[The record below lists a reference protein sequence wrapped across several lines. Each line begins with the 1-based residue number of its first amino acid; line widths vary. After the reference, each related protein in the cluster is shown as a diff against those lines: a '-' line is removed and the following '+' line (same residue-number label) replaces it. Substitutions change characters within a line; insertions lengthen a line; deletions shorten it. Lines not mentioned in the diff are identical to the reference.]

1 MKALAWSTRCVIVL
15 GLAAW
20 LCPMS
25 PAQTPVQGIPQ
36 NSPQPAPARPGQ
48 SADLS
53 TVPLNV
59 IALNARTSAVL
70 PNLTQADF
78 RLYDNGREVPIVT
91 FGSGAHY
98 SVPPIALWLVLE
110 CNNFGQVD
118 FASAFMRGKTQ
129 YLLPALTHLDKTDAV
144 GVAHWCGDGT
154 QAIDLAP
161 AGDPNAAIGALN
173 NLLKQKAVEGANR
186 QGEDAMQRMVA
197 MILAQA
203 AGATPQRLPVL
214 VFLYGDAGFA
224 YEYEAD
230 AVLRDLLSTSSMV
243 YGLNNAGYHFD
254 PSAMFGGGQIYY
266 EIHYLSQATGGN
278 VLGTPDPD
286 QLSKALDY
294 ILLQMHFRYTL
305 GFSPIARDGKKHDLK
320 VVLTPAGQQKYADA
334 VLRYRPQYIAVA
346 PTAAR
351 LP

>member
-1 MKALAWSTRCVIVL
+1 V
-15 GLAAW
+15 
-20 LCPMS
+20 
-25 PAQTPVQGIPQ
+25 PQ
-36 NSPQPAPARPGQ
+36 SSPQPASPRPNPA
-48 SADLS
+48 ADPS
-53 TVPLNV
+53 IIPLNV
-59 IALNARTSAVL
+59 IALNARTASVL

-78 RLYDNGREVPIVT
+78 RLFDNGREVPVVT

-129 YLLPALTHLDKTDAV
+129 YLLPALAHLDKTDAV

-161 AGDPNAAIGALN
+161 SNDPNAAIGALN

-186 QGEDAMQRMVA
+186 QAEDAMQRMVA
-197 MILAQA
+197 LVLAQ
-203 AGATPQRLPVL
+203 TESTSPPHLPVL

-266 EIHYLSQATGGN
+266 EIHYLSQQTGGN
-278 VLGTPDPD
+278 VVGTPDPK
-286 QLSKALDY
+286 QLSAALDY

-305 GFSPIARDGKKHDLK
+305 GFRPTVPDGKKHDLK
-320 VVLTPAGQQKYADA
+320 VVLTPDGQQKYADA
-334 VLRYRPQYIAVA
+334 VLRYRAQYIAVA
-346 PTAAR
+346 PTAAAVQ
-351 LP
+351 